1 MPSGSGDARPDS
13 HTTMQKSKHSKP
25 AATSASTAKTSRKQV
40 PAARPRPA
48 PARPEDESRRN
59 ELIAESA
66 RLFREKGYDKTTVR
80 DIAAAVG
87 MQAGSWFY
95 HFKSKQEILLAIM
108 EQGMTR
114 SLQEIEAIAAQS
126 LPPRAALRELVLAHL
141 KTLLAPNHDFIP
153 VLLYE
158 ARALDQAERAKI
170 VALTDRYEA
179 IWDEVIE
186 ALHRSGDWAMPTK
199 LDRLFL
205 FGTLN
210 WTTQWFRAGAGV
222 SIEELADQSVQFLL
236 RSAPPKKRG

>member
-1 MPSGSGDARPDS
+1 
-13 HTTMQKSKHSKP
+13 MQKPKNTKSGTAAVPDAKAPRKKP
-25 AATSASTAKTSRKQV
+25 AAAPQPGRAK
-40 PAARPRPA
+40 
-48 PARPEDESRRN
+48 PEDEGRRN
-59 ELIAESA
+59 ELIAKSA
-66 RLFREKGYDKTTVR
+66 KLFREKGYDKTTVR

-95 HFKSKQEILLAIM
+95 HFKSKQDILLAIM
-108 EQGMTR
+108 EQGMMR
-114 SLQEIEAIAAQS
+114 SLREIEAIAAQS
-126 LPPRAALRELVLAHL
+126 LPPRVAFRELVLAHL

-158 ARALDQAERAKI
+158 GRALEQAERAKI

-199 LDRLFL
+199 LDKLLL

-210 WTTQWFRAGAGV
+210 WTTQWFRPGAGV
-222 SIEELADQSVQFLL
+222 SIEELADQTVRFLL
-236 RSAPPKKRG
+236 RSAPQANS